1 MRKKINCFNVY
12 EIYSRSSQGR
22 EFPFKI
28 YSSCVIKI
36 VWYLIIAQSSIIV
49 KSKASLYRFSF
60 FECEIQL

>member
-1 MRKKINCFNVY
+1 MRKKINCFNVN

-28 YSSCVIKI
+28 YSSYVIKI

-49 KSKASLYRFSF
+49 KSKASL
-60 FECEIQL
+60 